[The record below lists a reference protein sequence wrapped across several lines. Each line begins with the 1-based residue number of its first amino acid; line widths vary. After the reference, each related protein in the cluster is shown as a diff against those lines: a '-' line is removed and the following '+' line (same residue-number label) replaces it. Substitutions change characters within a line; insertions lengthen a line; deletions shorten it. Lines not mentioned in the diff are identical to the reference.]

1 VDTEI
6 CRWGFQNADAV
17 WGCDSNATLL
27 SHHLG
32 QEVQQNGLALHTD
45 LIYTHTY
52 GALVQQAQ
60 RTSMDHFTIVQA
72 LCRTAIA
79 DASPALR
86 KQIERLRDA
95 LTKDGESK
103 QAAALTSILTT
114 ADRTKE
120 LSPSRIERSKAQ
132 IPGEVLT
139 RNTPVPVDRETAA
152 PLADVLFPADVQS
165 VAPLF
170 NATVSQAIR
179 TIIEEW
185 ANFDAL
191 SEIDIRPSKTCLI
204 YGAPGTGKTRLALWI
219 AQQLDLPVVLV
230 KLDGLVSSF
239 LGTTARNIGNLFTFA
254 NRHRCILLLDEF
266 DAIAKVRDDPQEVG
280 EIKRVVNALLQ
291 NLDTRRD
298 VGFTIGITNHPKLL
312 DSAVWRRFEVQLEI
326 PKPDFEMRKA
336 IAAHFM
342 PPVKAPDSHLK
353 LIAWFTEGSTG
364 AEIESL
370 VRTYKKATT
379 VREEDRR
386 GLLDTLRQFATLN
399 AARVQSER
407 RALLFD
413 DSSNLFRAMRD
424 DPILGFS
431 MADIGEI
438 AGRDKS
444 TVSRQLGRATRSGE
458 GELANG

>member
-1 VDTEI
+1 MENFSI
-6 CRWGFQNADAV
+6 
-17 WGCDSNATLL
+17 
-27 SHHLG
+27 
-32 QEVQQNGLALHTD
+32 
-45 LIYTHTY
+45 I
-52 GALVQQAQ
+52 
-60 RTSMDHFTIVQA
+60 QA
-72 LCRTAIA
+72 LCRAA
-79 DASPALR
+79 MANPSPALR
-86 KQIERLRDA
+86 KQIERLRDV
-95 LTKDGESK
+95 LIKEGDPQ
-103 QAAALTSILTT
+103 QAAALANILTT

-120 LSPSRIERSKAQ
+120 VSPSRIERSKSQ
-132 IPGEVLT
+132 VLGETLT

-152 PLADVLFPADVQS
+152 ALADVIFPADIQPA
-165 VAPLF
+165 APLF
-170 NATVSQAIR
+170 NATVSQAIG

-191 SEIDIRPSKTCLI
+191 AEIDVRPSKTCLI

-291 NLDTRRD
+291 NLDVRRD

-326 PKPDFEMRKA
+326 PKPDFEMRKV

-342 PPVKAPDSHLK
+342 PPIQAPDIHLR
-353 LIAWFTEGSTG
+353 LIAWFTEGATG

-379 VREEDRR
+379 VREEDKR

-407 RALLFD
+407 RALLFE
-413 DSSNLFRAMRD
+413 DSSQLFRAMRD
-424 DPILGFS
+424 DPILAFS
-431 MADIGEI
+431 LADIGEI
-438 AGRDKS
+438 AGKDKS
-444 TVSRQLGRATRSGE
+444 TVSRQLGRAAKSTE
-458 GELANG
+458 GEALNG

>member
-1 VDTEI
+1 M
-6 CRWGFQNADAV
+6 
-17 WGCDSNATLL
+17 
-27 SHHLG
+27 
-32 QEVQQNGLALHTD
+32 
-45 LIYTHTY
+45 
-52 GALVQQAQ
+52 
-60 RTSMDHFTIVQA
+60 SMDHFPIVQA
-72 LCRTAIA
+72 LCRAAIA

-95 LTKDGESK
+95 LAKDGEAK

-120 LSPSRIERSKAQ
+120 ISPSRIERSRAQ
-132 IPGEVLT
+132 VSAEVLT
-139 RNTPVPVDRETAA
+139 HNTPVPVDRETAA
-152 PLADVLFPADVQS
+152 ALAEVIFPADIQP
-165 VAPLF
+165 APPLF
-170 NATVSQAIR
+170 NGTVSQAVG

-204 YGAPGTGKTRLALWI
+204 YGAPGTGKTRLALWM
-219 AQQLDLPVVLV
+219 AHQLDLPVVLV

-291 NLDTRRD
+291 NLDARRD
-298 VGFTIGITNHPKLL
+298 IGFTIGITNHPKLL
-312 DSAVWRRFEVQLEI
+312 DMAVWRRFEVQLEI
-326 PKPDFEMRKA
+326 PKPDFVMRKV

-353 LIAWFTEGSTG
+353 LIAWFTEGATG

-379 VREEDRR
+379 VRQEDRR

-438 AGRDKS
+438 AGKDKS
-444 TVSRQLGRATRSGE
+444 TVSRQLGRATKSGE
-458 GELANG
+458 GEVTNG

>member
-1 VDTEI
+1 ME
-6 CRWGFQNADAV
+6 
-17 WGCDSNATLL
+17 
-27 SHHLG
+27 
-32 QEVQQNGLALHTD
+32 
-45 LIYTHTY
+45 
-52 GALVQQAQ
+52 
-60 RTSMDHFTIVQA
+60 HFTIVQA
-72 LCRTAIA
+72 LCRAAMA

-86 KQIERLRDA
+86 KQVERLRDA
-95 LTKDGESK
+95 LAKDGDVK
-103 QAAALTSILTT
+103 QSAALTAILTS
-114 ADRTKE
+114 ADRAVE
-120 LSPSRIERSKAQ
+120 LAPSRIERSRSVVV
-132 IPGEVLT
+132 GETLT
-139 RNTPVPVDRETAA
+139 RNTPLPVDRETSAA
-152 PLADVLFPADVQS
+152 LADVIFPNDIQRA
-165 VAPLF
+165 APIF
-170 NATVSQAIR
+170 NGTVSQAIE
-179 TIIEEW
+179 TIVEEW
-185 ANFDAL
+185 AHFDAL
-191 SEIDIRPSKTCLI
+191 AEIDIRPSKTCLI
-204 YGAPGTGKTRLALWI
+204 YGSPGTGKTRLALWI
-219 AQQLDLPVVLV
+219 AHRLDLPVVLV

-239 LGTTARNIGNLFTFA
+239 LGTTARNIGNLFSFA
-254 NRHRCILLLDEF
+254 NKYRCVLLLDEF

-291 NLDTRRD
+291 NLDVRRD
-298 VGFTIGITNHPKLL
+298 LGFTIGITNHPKLL
-312 DSAVWRRFEVQLEI
+312 DPAVWRRFEVQLEI

-342 PPVKAPDSHLK
+342 PPIQAPDIHLR

-399 AARVQSER
+399 AARVQSDR

-444 TVSRQLGRATRSGE
+444 TVSRQLGRAAKTEGE
-458 GELANG
+458 GVNG

>member
-1 VDTEI
+1 ME
-6 CRWGFQNADAV
+6 
-17 WGCDSNATLL
+17 
-27 SHHLG
+27 
-32 QEVQQNGLALHTD
+32 
-45 LIYTHTY
+45 
-52 GALVQQAQ
+52 
-60 RTSMDHFTIVQA
+60 HFSIVQA
-72 LCRTAIA
+72 LCRAAMA

-86 KQIERLRDA
+86 KQVERLRDA
-95 LTKDGESK
+95 LAKDGEAK
-103 QAAALTSILTT
+103 QSGALSSILTS

-120 LSPSRIERSKAQ
+120 LAPSRIERSKVQ
-132 IPGEVLT
+132 TPGEALS

-152 PLADVLFPADVQS
+152 ALAELVFPADIERT
-165 VAPLF
+165 APLF
-170 NATVSQAIR
+170 NSTVSQAIG
-179 TIIEEW
+179 TIIDEW

-191 SEIDIRPSKTCLI
+191 AEIDIRPSKTCLI

-254 NRHRCILLLDEF
+254 NRYRCILLLDEF

-291 NLDTRRD
+291 NLDARRD
-298 VGFTIGITNHPKLL
+298 IGFTIGITNHPKLL
-312 DSAVWRRFEVQLEI
+312 DPAVWRRFEVQLEI

-336 IAAHFM
+336 IASYFM
-342 PPVKAPDSHLK
+342 PPIAAPDNHLR
-353 LIAWFTEGSTG
+353 LIAWFTEGATG

-407 RALLFD
+407 RKLLFE
-413 DSSNLFRAMRD
+413 DSTNLIRAMRD
-424 DPILGFS
+424 DPDLGFS

-438 AGRDKS
+438 SGRDKS
-444 TVSRQLGRATRSGE
+444 TVSRQLGRQAVKIAE
-458 GELANG
+458 DQVLNG